1 VVQEGPYGM
10 AIYGG
15 NLSNCERGPMG
26 GNLWQSK
33 TYKLELTFVN
43 ACSDLLVSHQ
53 MKCDCAWPA
62 WYSWRFSSRQK
73 VMKSLLVGTR
83 R

>member
-1 VVQEGPYGM
+1 MVWLYMGETL
-10 AIYGG
+10 AIVKGAQW
-15 NLSNCERGPMG
+15 G

-53 MKCDCAWPA
+53 MKCDCAWLA